1 MRSLATNLKEIR
13 FRLSEKELSRI
24 EQLKKEFSFKSRS
37 RLVRLLVTC
46 SAEKLEDK
54 IHVVP
59 ENVGKE
65 IHDAILT
72 IANDIHDIKL
82 NLQRMGNNINQIAK
96 KVNATGRL
104 EREFNASELISEDEI
119 QVQDLG
125 FSFEV
130 NQTYMRSMKKNI
142 LESISKYATA
152 YECDDDLSMKTQMD
166 AIKLDC
172 LNADEVLTKV
182 RKKIE
187 SKKSSSNASGQ
198 VQSSVGFESE
208 VIEKLIEKID
218 EASEELGQLL
228 WKIK

>member
-1 MRSLATNLKEIR
+1 MATDLKEIR

-59 ENVGKE
+59 EEISKE
-65 IHDAILT
+65 IREAILAIARDVHDA
-72 IANDIHDIKL
+72 KL

-96 KVNATGRL
+96 KVNETGRF

-119 QVQDLG
+119 LVEDLG

-130 NQTYMRSMKKNI
+130 NETYMRSMKKNI
-142 LESISKYATA
+142 IESLSKYATA
-152 YECDDDLSMKTQMD
+152 YESNDDLSMKTQMKT
-166 AIKLDC
+166 IKLDC
-172 LNADEVLTKV
+172 LNADEVLEKV
-182 RKKIE
+182 RKKMD
-187 SKKSSSNASGQ
+187 SKKASSNVAGQ
-198 VQSSVGFESE
+198 AQSSVGFEVE
-208 VIEKLIEKID
+208 QIEKLIERLDK
-218 EASEELGQLL
+218 ASEELGQLL
-228 WKIK
+228 WQIK